1 MDEPLSNLDAKLRV
15 QMRAEI
21 TRVHRRLGV
30 ATLYVTHDQIEA
42 MTMGDRVA
50 VMRGGVLQQ
59 IGSPQEIYNQPENL
73 FVAAFIGSPAMNL
86 YEAHVA
92 ARADSLL
99 VKIGDQTLT
108 LSGTYPALTDYV
120 DRRVALGVRPE
131 GLAPAATDHENGETL
146 RVQVELVE
154 LLGPELLVH
163 FSIDARR
170 ILPEDAGPEDEA
182 PAELAARGGVPA
194 ITVAEGIAKANP
206 REVINDGQSLMLAV
220 DRRQLHFFDLQSGLA
235 IR

>member
-30 ATLYVTHDQIEA
+30 ATLYVTHDQVEA

-59 IGSPQEIYNQPENL
+59 IGPPQEIYNHPENL

-86 YEAHVA
+86 YEARVA

-99 VKIGDQTLT
+99 VEIGDQTLK
-108 LSGTYPALTDYV
+108 LSGTPPALTDYV

-131 GLAPAATDHENGETL
+131 GLAPASADHENGETL
-146 RVQVELVE
+146 RVRVELVE

-163 FSIDARR
+163 FGIDARR
-170 ILPEDAGPEDEA
+170 ILPEDAGPEGET
-182 PAELAARGGVPA
+182 PADLAARGGLPA

-220 DRRQLHFFDLQSGLA
+220 DRRQLHFFDLQSGRA